1 MFFVVMTVLDLF
13 TRLYGRLH
21 SERLYYRFLTPSRY
35 VVRSLANHFLPNY
48 LSKPH
53 RVTNKVIDGL
63 IVSFTSFPARIDSVW
78 QVVECLFRQT
88 YLPEKIILWL
98 SKEQFPS
105 DKDLPESLRCRL
117 NDRFEIRFVEGDI
130 RSHKKY
136 YYISKLFPEKYVFLI
151 DDDIYYPTTLIE
163 NTWKAHVECPEAA
176 ICNYGFHIQY
186 DDKGGLKPYNQW
198 KRIYGSSYSDA
209 IFFGSG
215 GGTLIKPSSLYSD
228 LKDINLALKLA
239 PIADDIWLNAMVNL
253 IGLKKVLLNNR
264 QILPVC
270 IKGDSKLASQ
280 NRENS
285 QNDIQLENV
294 INYYINKI
302 GVNPFKINKY
312 R

>member
-1 MFFVVMTVLDLF
+1 MFFAIMTVLDLF
-13 TRLYGRLH
+13 TRIYGRLH
-21 SERLYYRFLTPSRY
+21 SERLHYKLLTPLRY
-35 VVRSLANHFLPNY
+35 IVRSLANRFLPNY

-78 QVVECLFRQT
+78 QVVECLSRQT

-105 DKDLPESLRCRL
+105 EKDDMPESLTCRL
-117 NDRFEIRFVEGDI
+117 SKRFEIRFVDGDKG
-130 RSHKKY
+130 SHKKY
-136 YYISKLFPEKYVFLI
+136 YYVSKLFPEKYVFLI

-163 NTWKAHVECPEAA
+163 NTWEAHLANPDAV
-176 ICNYGFHIQY
+176 ICNYGYHMQY
-186 DDKGGLKPYNQW
+186 GVQGDLKPYNKW
-198 KRIYGSSYSDA
+198 KRLYEYSCSDS

-228 LKDINLALKLA
+228 FEDIGIALQLT

-253 IGLKKVLLNNR
+253 AGLEKVLLNNR
-264 QILPVC
+264 QILPIC
-270 IKGDSKLASQ
+270 IKDDSKLASQ

-285 QNDIQLENV
+285 KNDRQLKNI
-294 INYYINKI
+294 INYYTKKI
-302 GVNPFKINKY
+302 GVNPFKLNKY
-312 R
+312 